1 MGPAISRK
9 RPTEDLEKSF
19 KVIVLNDR
27 KIVKANTNSVS
38 NLFFSRSVMFF
49 GSPVYN
55 KSGDY
60 WYGLPKNRKYQ
71 KILLFFCNINQ
82 QIK

>member
-9 RPTEDLEKSF
+9 RPIEDLEKSF

-38 NLFFSRSVMFF
+38 NLFFSRSVMFC

-71 KILLFFCNINQ
+71 KILLFFCNIN
-82 QIK
+82 